1 MKPDNAQEIPGKKS
15 RPFDIRDFVLRRS
28 VLIVVAG
35 FAIFLALSPIALIL
49 RKPYYNTVG
58 TILISPEVQLLVP
71 RDVRKVPGNFREFA
85 MTHAQRIK
93 SQVVL
98 SRILNSLPKEHW
110 PVSLPKELSP
120 EVAAVLLSRQLTVDI
135 VGASRILAVGMNADE
150 PAGLSTTINAIMEG
164 YVRILEHEQ
173 ERDNERQLSYLA
185 AEKTG
190 ISGRIERL
198 RLERKQVSEE
208 LQSSSFS
215 ETRNPGFEKLVEA
228 QTSFLR
234 ASADALFK
242 KAELEKAQRDEE
254 ILGNNDL
261 SVFAEELVATNEAV
275 YLIDN
280 WTYQKLQELRS
291 NIDGLTENNSDRI
304 VVEERMQA
312 MTDYLASFKSEMH
325 ETMFGILNRKRD
337 FELETDK
344 TKAESAFLAAQ
355 SYAET
360 LAEEMRVAEEAFK
373 ESSGLVSEGRELS
386 DEIETLTDRLAVLD
400 QRISEVN
407 LEAKAPIFLSV
418 EQLATTPMTPLG
430 DNFGKL
436 LAMIFAA
443 SFALVGGSVISFE
456 FLDGRVRAPG
466 DVKAAL
472 GAMPLDPV
480 PFVASESTDQDFA
493 KIVSQDPKSSA
504 AGAIRRAIVRL
515 NTEREQNDAKVFCF
529 TGVAEHNGVSSL
541 VSNYADGFYHY
552 TDRVL
557 IIEFVDEG
565 EELPADG
572 GNENGQRPSAPNNGD
587 ESATAEAVLNNL
599 PEEGGWV
606 GKISF
611 ARQSGIVRK
620 RSEIVKLIEGSRERV
635 DVILLDTRPMLESDL
650 SQFLALLSDSLVII
664 ARRSESQY
672 QSLRNMVEFA
682 FRMEIPT
689 ITAVFNAS
697 LEQPLDRI
705 LHFKRH
711 VIEEVVPSTRSYVEN
726 KFSRKRNQK
735 LESQEVEAAAA
746 RRDRAVDRKT
756 SSEDDDVVLPG

>member
-1 MKPDNAQEIPGKKS
+1 
-15 RPFDIRDFVLRRS
+15 
-28 VLIVVAG
+28 
-35 FAIFLALSPIALIL
+35 
-49 RKPYYNTVG
+49 
-58 TILISPEVQLLVP
+58 
-71 RDVRKVPGNFREFA
+71 
-85 MTHAQRIK
+85 
-93 SQVVL
+93 
-98 SRILNSLPKEHW
+98 
-110 PVSLPKELSP
+110 
-120 EVAAVLLSRQLTVDI
+120 
-135 VGASRILAVGMNADE
+135 
-150 PAGLSTTINAIMEG
+150 
-164 YVRILEHEQ
+164 
-173 ERDNERQLSYLA
+173 
-185 AEKTG
+185 
-190 ISGRIERL
+190 
-198 RLERKQVSEE
+198 
-208 LQSSSFS
+208 
-215 ETRNPGFEKLVEA
+215 
-228 QTSFLR
+228 
-234 ASADALFK
+234 
-242 KAELEKAQRDEE
+242 
-254 ILGNNDL
+254 
-261 SVFAEELVATNEAV
+261 
-275 YLIDN
+275 
-280 WTYQKLQELRS
+280 
-291 NIDGLTENNSDRI
+291 
-304 VVEERMQA
+304 MQA

-373 ESSGLVSEGRELS
+373 ESAGRVSEGRELS

-400 QRISEVN
+400 QRISEVH

-529 TGVAEHNGVSSL
+529 TGVAEHNGVSSF
-541 VSNYADGFYHY
+541 VSIYADGFYHY

-620 RSEIVKLIEGSRERV
+620 RSEIVKLIATQYGRVRFPDGNSDDHCGLQCFPRATSGSNPSLQASRDRRSCPINSQLCGKQVLSQTKPKTRKSRSGSGSCSPRPGRRSKDLQRRRRCCLARIAPWSRNGAQSRRSSGSAGGGSREWGGTVRARYSTKFPRNPTE
-635 DVILLDTRPMLESDL
+635 LH
-650 SQFLALLSDSLVII
+650 ALGD
-664 ARRSESQY
+664 
-672 QSLRNMVEFA
+672 
-682 FRMEIPT
+682 
-689 ITAVFNAS
+689 
-697 LEQPLDRI
+697 
-705 LHFKRH
+705 
-711 VIEEVVPSTRSYVEN
+711 
-726 KFSRKRNQK
+726 
-735 LESQEVEAAAA
+735 
-746 RRDRAVDRKT
+746 
-756 SSEDDDVVLPG
+756 G